1 LHFKTVAPFGVQDF
15 TKEALTMRRVLPMLA
30 ILVMVETPAWTQT
43 TPPIPAPLG
52 PVVEPTPA
60 KPTEPPA
67 MAVQGKIKSLDQ
79 WNKTL
84 TLEDG
89 TTLRIPES
97 VGTIALKEGERVIA
111 TYKVKDG
118 KKVATSVIQVRPF
131 STS

>member
-1 LHFKTVAPFGVQDF
+1 MLR
-15 TKEALTMRRVLPMLA
+15 ALAMLA
-30 ILVMVETPAWTQT
+30 ILLVVGSPAGAQVI
-43 TPPIPAPLG
+43 PPLPMPLG

-67 MAVQGKIKSLDQ
+67 MAVQGKIKSFDQ
-79 WNKTL
+79 WSKTI

-97 VGTIALKEGERVIA
+97 VATTALKEGARIIA
-111 TYKVKDG
+111 TYEEKG
-118 KKVATSVIQVRPF
+118 GQKVATSVIRVRSA

>member
-1 LHFKTVAPFGVQDF
+1 MPSLR
-15 TKEALTMRRVLPMLA
+15 KEILPMLRALAMLA
-30 ILVMVETPAWTQT
+30 ILLVAGSPAGAQVI
-43 TPPIPAPLG
+43 PPLPMPLG

-67 MAVQGKIKSLDQ
+67 MAVQGKIKSFDQ
-79 WNKTL
+79 WSKTI

-97 VGTIALKEGERVIA
+97 VATTALKEGARVIA
-111 TYKVKDG
+111 TYEEKG
-118 KKVATSVIQVRPF
+118 GQKVATSVIRVRPA

>member
-1 LHFKTVAPFGVQDF
+1 L
-15 TKEALTMRRVLPMLA
+15 TKEAITMRNVLPMLA
-30 ILVMVETPAWTQT
+30 VLVMVETPAWTQM

-52 PVVEPTPA
+52 PVVEPMPA

-89 TTLRIPES
+89 TTLTIPGS
-97 VGTIALKEGERVIA
+97 VGTTDLKEGERVIA
-111 TYKVKDG
+111 TYQVKDG
-118 KKVATSVIQVRPF
+118 KKVAISVIQVRPS